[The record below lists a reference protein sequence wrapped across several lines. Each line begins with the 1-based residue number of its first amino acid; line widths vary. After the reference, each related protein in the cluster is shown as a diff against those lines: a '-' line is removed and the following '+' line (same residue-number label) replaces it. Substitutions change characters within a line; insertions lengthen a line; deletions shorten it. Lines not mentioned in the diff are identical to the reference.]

1 MHVEPQWA
9 NMHLLPPLIDDKQGE
24 PKMTLRL
31 TALVKQVAKLHD
43 IVIRACH
50 CAEDFTH
57 R

>member
-1 MHVEPQWA
+1 
-9 NMHLLPPLIDDKQGE
+9 MHLLPPLIDDKQGE